1 MTLDPRNQ
9 DTGIDNL
16 RGFLQEALD
25 ELAART
31 PGASQTFQA
40 AARLKQLVEVDI
52 PARLQAHVQTA
63 REVKGSIGMGMIA
76 DVPWVAVF
84 SRDSTGSAKQG
95 YYLVYLFATD
105 GSRLYLSLNQGTEN
119 LHGGAAA
126 KRKRALDLRNIAGEQ
141 EDLLTEIDLAST
153 NQRPR
158 NYEAGNAFAFCYDSG
173 HLPRDDEL
181 LSDLDRLITII
192 GRIEDS
198 GLKFDPEL
206 EPLPLL
212 FKWSAT
218 EEANTIGRHKEIA
231 DGKGSVW
238 WGRWRS
244 SAASPGISAGR
255 LVEFRHQLED
265 EVPTYAFLY
274 RRGEIWRTRL
284 LEITDDANDVD
295 SERLPSYY
303 TADKCNFFAR
313 VTDFVQLPQD
323 WAKEHLVPAGSGDPA
338 RLAGALSSQTTPLYV
353 YERFDPDALEEPVP
367 KPTPRRP
374 EAPPTPEVAPLTI
387 DWLIDLTGWSEERL
401 GEVIRS
407 LQDASPQIILAGP
420 PGTGKTWVAMCLA
433 RYLTDDRSL
442 AHQIVQ
448 FHPSYGYED
457 FVEGLRPVVE
467 QGGIQFERVD
477 GVIKKMADG
486 IAQSGEPQ
494 VLVIDEMTERT
505 CRESSES

>member
-1 MTLDPRNQ
+1 
-9 DTGIDNL
+9 
-16 RGFLQEALD
+16 
-25 ELAART
+25 
-31 PGASQTFQA
+31 
-40 AARLKQLVEVDI
+40 
-52 PARLQAHVQTA
+52 
-63 REVKGSIGMGMIA
+63 MGMVA

-84 SRDSTGSAKQG
+84 SRESTSSARQG

-119 LHGGAAA
+119 LHGGTAAL
-126 KRKRALDLRNIAGEQ
+126 RKRALDLRDLAGEQ
-141 EDLLTEIDLAST
+141 DDLLPEINLAST
-153 NQRPR
+153 NQRPK
-158 NYEAGNAFAFCYDSG
+158 NYEAGNALAFCYDSER
-173 HLPRDDEL
+173 LPRDDQL
-181 LSDLDRLITII
+181 LSNLDRLITII
-192 GRIEDS
+192 GHVEAS

-206 EPLPLL
+206 EPLHLL
-212 FKWSAT
+212 FKWSAA
-218 EEANTIGRHKEIA
+218 EESNTIGRHKEIA

-244 SAASPGISAGR
+244 TAASPGISAGR
-255 LVEFRHQLED
+255 LAEFRHQLED

-303 TADKCNFFAR
+303 TTDKCNFFAR
-313 VTDFVQLPQD
+313 VTDFAQLPQD
-323 WAKEHLVPAGSGDPA
+323 WAKDHLVPAGSGDPA

-353 YERFDPDALEEPVP
+353 YERFDPHAFDEPVP
-367 KPTPRRP
+367 KPPRPTP
-374 EAPPTPEVAPLTI
+374 EAPPLTI

-448 FHPSYGYED
+448 FHPSYGYEE

-467 QGGIQFERVD
+467 RGGIQFERVD
-477 GVIKKMADG
+477 GVIKKMVEG
-486 IAQSGEPQ
+486 IAVSGEPR
-494 VLVIDEMTERT
+494 VLVIDEMNRANLPRVFGELT
-505 CRESSES
+505 SIIHAIAA